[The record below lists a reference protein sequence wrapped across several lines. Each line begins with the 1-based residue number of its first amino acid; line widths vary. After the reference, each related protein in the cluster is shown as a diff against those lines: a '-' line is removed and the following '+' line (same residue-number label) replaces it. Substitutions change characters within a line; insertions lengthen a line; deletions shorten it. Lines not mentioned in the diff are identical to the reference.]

1 MLKKLLTYLIFPAVI
16 VILAYLIFESIMT
29 PVRFEK
35 DLDRRE
41 AVAIQRLK
49 DIRDLEVMFKAV
61 NGRYTADIDSL
72 IDMYNNGQMTVVRQI
87 GSMDDSLAVAQKRVF
102 RDSVKIAI
110 KDTLFHSRSNFVID
124 SLKYIPFSGK
134 EPVQI
139 EAVVRVVSG
148 VNVPLFEACMPY
160 NLLLKG
166 LDNQLIINLNADQ
179 EAMHRYKGLMV
190 GSVTSPN
197 NNAGN
202 WE

>member
-35 DLDRRE
+35 ELDRRE

-148 VNVPLFEACMPY
+148 VNVPLFEASMPY

>member
-35 DLDRRE
+35 ELDRRE

>member
-35 DLDRRE
+35 ELDRRE

-160 NLLLKG
+160 DLLLKG